1 MQKIG
6 ACLLGLLVGLSSA
19 RPEGFEYGGE
29 GRAITDEALRK
40 FYYDLYDQENDS
52 QDNHDR
58 HQIDIDDYF
67 DDSVGDAPKEEHKV
81 ETPELNFKN
90 FNKNKKTPQRTKP
103 VNPKPI
109 LKSVSKGS
117 APSQISSPTPSQ
129 SQAESSGSRDP
140 TFVLSQLLFH
150 LSQLPQ

>member
-81 ETPELNFKN
+81 ETPELNFK
-90 FNKNKKTPQRTKP
+90 TPCKLRHQIMLF
-103 VNPKPI
+103 VNN
-109 LKSVSKGS
+109 
-117 APSQISSPTPSQ
+117 Q
-129 SQAESSGSRDP
+129 
-140 TFVLSQLLFH
+140 
-150 LSQLPQ
+150 